1 MPSAVRWWLCQV
13 VTSLPNSR
21 TCPALDGKIPV
32 IRLNSVVLPAPFG
45 PRTALGSPVMI
56 LTVTPRTACRPP
68 KLFDSPFNSR
78 TGVWPLAVVSALTFS
93 FLCVRGKRP
102 GPRREAPVVAMLV
115 AELAGRII
123 AAVDR
128 RCQELGLLELAELID
143 VRIGLDDGVPE
154 LCVGIAEHL
163 HLRDFLDVDV
173 LHRVAHLVE
182 RDRSTRGVDLDR
194 RQQLEEL

>member
-45 PRTALGSPVMI
+45 PMIALRSPGMI
-56 LTVTPRTACRPP
+56 LNVTPRTACRPP

-78 TGVWPLAVVSALTFS
+78 TGVGPLAIVSALTLRFS
-93 FLCVRGKRP
+93 ASVEEGRDLNARP
-102 GPRREAPVVAMLV
+102 RFVVVLI
-115 AELAGRII
+115 AEFAGRII

-128 RCQELGLLELAELID
+128 RLQ
-143 VRIGLDDGVPE
+143 
-154 LCVGIAEHL
+154 
-163 HLRDFLDVDV
+163 
-173 LHRVAHLVE
+173 
-182 RDRSTRGVDLDR
+182 
-194 RQQLEEL
+194 